1 MEQIT
6 ISNIINEQ
14 FNGKNNDS
22 GAFSPINVTDVTD
35 VSQST
40 PIKAEATKAI
50 ESYGTPKIVNRS
62 EAQSTPISAYRPKV
76 NFHSIADLASPCN
89 ESGYSSNDSG
99 MLSMNYC
106 TPKATETDK
115 NKDDNRKP
123 IRTTF
128 SDYQKQQLEVYFQH
142 NPYPDPRETEE
153 LSAKLGLGEAVIK
166 VWFQNKRSR
175 DKQRKFS
182 HANRAAMRAALNAQ
196 QNKENHLK
204 AQYAT
209 SPIFTNIQMLTSRIS
224 QYQSAMSAIQ
234 NQRTFY

>member
-6 ISNIINEQ
+6 ITSIINEQ
-14 FNGKNNDS
+14 FNGKSNDS
-22 GAFSPINVTDVTD
+22 GAFSPINVTDI
-35 VSQST
+35 SQST
-40 PIKAEATKAI
+40 PIKTDATKAI
-50 ESYGTPKIVNRS
+50 ESYATPKFVTKS
-62 EAQSTPISAYRPKV
+62 DAQSTPISAYRPKV

-89 ESGYSSNDSG
+89 ESGYSSNDSA

-106 TPKATETDK
+106 TPKATDTEK
-115 NKDDNRKP
+115 SKDENRKP
-123 IRTTF
+123 IRTSF
-128 SDYQKQQLEVYFQH
+128 SDFQKQQLEVYFQH

-196 QNKENHLK
+196 QNKENVK

-209 SPIFTNIQMLTSRIS
+209 SPIFNNIQMLTSRIN
-224 QYQSAMSAIQ
+224 QYHSAMSAIQ
-234 NQRTFY
+234 NQRTFF